1 MHSSRKIF
9 TLLPLFLSLAACGG
23 GGSGEPTG
31 SAPTGLRFGQFKD
44 SNTAGL
50 HYDTGTRSGIT
61 DEAGWF
67 SYEPGEK
74 VVFAVGNVVLGSAPG
89 KPVVTPQDL
98 VPGGGSGDTEVL
110 NRVRFLMM
118 LDADG
123 NPDNGITISP
133 EVRQAAN
140 GWSQVDFTTGDLALE
155 LADIMSSAREA
166 DGGTHLLPGATEAQ
180 AHLEATLYCALA
192 GIYTGSFIESW
203 DDGPDTD
210 FTDSGFFTGKLDPDS
225 GYVTASG
232 YSVPGQQ
239 AFFATGISKVGFDGE
254 PEFVSGDTT
263 SGATFR
269 GRFADDDIPE
279 VTGTWERPYL
289 VGTPQGPLPYK
300 YGGEFQAER
309 LPYRAEATLLIVALD
324 EAFGVTL
331 DVDADGRIRGH
342 VVDTSTGQPIAVEGM
357 MDEGGGTFSV
367 EDDNGLIQI
376 SGQRNDAT
384 GDYEITIAGHDQ
396 VLRADH
402 CNPN

>member
-1 MHSSRKIF
+1 MHTSRKIF
-9 TLLPLFLSLAACGG
+9 TLLPMFLCLAACGG
-23 GGSGEPTG
+23 GGSGDPAG
-31 SAPTGLRFGQFKD
+31 SAPTEPRFGQFKD

-67 SYEPGEK
+67 TYEPGEK
-74 VVFAVGNVVLGSAPG
+74 VVFAVGNVALGSAPG
-89 KPVVTPQDL
+89 KAVVTPRDL
-98 VPGGGSGDTEVL
+98 VPGGGSGDTAVL

-123 NPDNGITISP
+123 NPDNGITISS
-133 EVRQAAN
+133 EVRQAAT
-140 GWSQVDFTTGDLALE
+140 GWAQVDFTTGDLALE
-155 LADIMSSAREA
+155 LADIMASAREA
-166 DGGTHLLPGATEAQ
+166 DGGAHRLPAATEAQ

-192 GIYTGSFIESW
+192 GIYTGSFLESW

-210 FTDSGFFTGKLDPDS
+210 FTDEGFFTGKLDPQS
-225 GYVTASG
+225 GFVTASG

-239 AFFATGISKVGFDGE
+239 SFFATGISKVGFDGE

-269 GRFADDDIPE
+269 GRFADDDTPV

-289 VGTPQGPLPYK
+289 AGSPQGPLPYK

-309 LPYRAEATLLIVALD
+309 LAPRTDATLLIVALD

-331 DVDADGRIRGH
+331 DVDADSRIRGQ
-342 VVDTSTGQPIAVEGM
+342 VVDTSTGQPIAVEGT
-357 MDEGGGTFSV
+357 MDEGGGTFSAV
-367 EDDNGLIQI
+367 DDSGLIRLT
-376 SGQRNDAT
+376 GQWNAAT
-384 GDYEITIAGHDQ
+384 GNYEITIAGHDQ
-396 VLRADH
+396 VLRGDH